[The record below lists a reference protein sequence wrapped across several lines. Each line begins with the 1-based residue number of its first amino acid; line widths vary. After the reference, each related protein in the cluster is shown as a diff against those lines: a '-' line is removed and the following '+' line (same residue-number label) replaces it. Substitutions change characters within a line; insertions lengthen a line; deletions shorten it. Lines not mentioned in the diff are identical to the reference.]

1 MQPGKIMNTNVTA
14 LPSFARWNRTSQDP
28 LYSAEEIQNA
38 TLRMREPCTILQNLQ
53 DGRVGVAFDG
63 SFGAEGEAAVIGV
76 LPSLYPEWLGD
87 RSFCEVHGTRF
98 AYVCGAMANGIA
110 STDVVIAACEAG
122 MLGFFGSAG
131 LHPDRVTAA
140 ADLLQDRLGSQGIS
154 FGMNLIHSPHEPDLE
169 NAIVDLYL
177 EKGIHR
183 VSAAAYMNL
192 TPMVVRYALN
202 GLDMDANGQIT
213 RQNFVFAKIS
223 RPEVAERFLSPA
235 PKSMVDQLLSEG
247 KITAREAELAALVPV
262 SEDIIVEADSGGHT
276 DNQIPGAIF
285 PTVKRVQ
292 EAVLRE
298 YQYAR
303 PIRVGAAG
311 GIGTPIAAAAAYS
324 MGAAFILTGSV
335 NQGAIESG
343 LSTQGKKALA
353 QAALDDVMM
362 APAADMFEMG
372 VKVQVLKRGTMFGV
386 RAQRLYDVYRK
397 YDSIEEIPKA
407 EKERL
412 EKEIFK
418 DTLENVWRA
427 THKFFQ
433 VRDPRENAKAESD
446 PKHLMALV
454 FRWYLGQSSK
464 WAIAGDAPRTLDY
477 QIWCGPAM
485 GAFNAWVK
493 GSFLEAPENR
503 RVVQIAMN
511 LLEGAAVITRANQL
525 RSFGAP
531 VPQSAYFYPPREFL

>member
-1 MQPGKIMNTNVTA
+1 MNTTVNA
-14 LPSFARWNRTSQDP
+14 LPSFTKWTQTGESP
-28 LYSAEEIQNA
+28 LYSAEEIQKA
-38 TLRMREPCTILQNLQ
+38 TLRMREPCTIIQNLQ

-63 SFGAEGEAAVIGV
+63 QFGPEGEAAVIGV

-87 RSFCEVHGTRF
+87 RSFCEAHGTRF
-98 AYVCGAMANGIA
+98 SYVCGAMANGIA

-140 ADLLQDRLGSQGIS
+140 ADLLQDRLGSKGIP

-177 EKGIHR
+177 QKGIRR

-192 TPMVVRYALN
+192 TPMVVRYAVK
-202 GLDMDANGQIT
+202 GLDTDASGRIT

-223 RPEVAERFLSPA
+223 RPEVAARFLSPA
-235 PKSMVDQLLSEG
+235 PAAMLQQLVAEG
-247 KITAREAELAALVPV
+247 HITAREAELAAHVPV

-292 EAVLRE
+292 EELMAKH
-298 YQYAR
+298 QYAR
-303 PIRVGAAG
+303 PIRVGSAG

-343 LSTQGKKALA
+343 LSPKGKKALA
-353 QAALDDVMM
+353 LAALDDVMM

-386 RAQRLYDVYRK
+386 RAQRLYDVYRT
-397 YDSIEEIPKA
+397 YDSIESIPADEKA
-407 EKERL
+407 RL

-433 VRDPRENAKAESD
+433 TRDPRENAKAEND

-464 WAIAGDAPRTLDY
+464 WAIAGDDTRALDY

-493 GSFLEAPENR
+493 GSFLEPAENR
-503 RVVQIAMN
+503 QVVQIAKN

-525 RSFGAP
+525 RSYGVP
-531 VPQSAYFYPPREFL
+531 VPQSAYYFPPREFA